1 MDRGLISVDRW
12 EKGSQAYFLTHL
24 HADHTKGLSSTW
36 SHAPLYCSSF
46 TADLIPL
53 KFPHF
58 DLSLLHVF
66 HIGTWQTLNLIS
78 RSSGAPTSVEFI
90 AIDACHC
97 PGSVML
103 LFRGEFGFMLYTGD
117 FRWEKGCKR
126 AAKAKEMLLG
136 AIKDDNVDVVYLD
149 NTYCNPIY
157 DFPSRQVAAKQIID
171 IITSH
176 PEHDVIIGINTL
188 GKEDLLVQ
196 ISEALKIK
204 IWVWPERMWTMD
216 LLGISDH
223 FTIKTTITRVRA
235 VPQYSFSVETLE
247 ELNKIKC
254 PTIGIMPS
262 GLPWVKKS
270 PPKTKCIS
278 RAVLTANCKKAEW
291 SEDDGDGDGEEYE
304 PAGDIG
310 PPEKL
315 HKYIFTVPY
324 SDHSNF
330 AEIRDFI
337 KLIRPTNLKGIV
349 SSSSCYIEP
358 MYYLSLLCQGNRP
371 SEVLN
376 SKLKR
381 KASATVSGSNKKPP
395 GSYIAELARRRCLTM
410 KARLSRIRMSKHSIL
425 RKVHRGA
432 TIQDN
437 ERADLKTDSDGNQVP

>member
-1 MDRGLISVDRW
+1 MDEALISVDRW
-12 EKGSQAYFLTHL
+12 VKGSQAYFLTHL

-53 KFPHF
+53 KFSDF

-66 HIGTWQTLNLIS
+66 EIGTWQTLNLIS
-78 RSSGAPTSVEFI
+78 RSSGAPTAVEFI

-103 LFRGEFGFMLYTGD
+103 LFRGEFGCMLYTGD
-117 FRWEKGCKR
+117 FRWEVGCER
-126 AAKAKEMLLG
+126 AAKAKEMLAG
-136 AIKDDNVDVVYLD
+136 AIKDDKVDVVYLD

-157 DFPSRQVAAKQIID
+157 DFPNRQVAAQQIID
-171 IITSH
+171 IIASH
-176 PEHDVIIGINTL
+176 PDHDVIIGINTL

-216 LLGISDH
+216 LLGFYDN
-223 FTIKTTITRVRA
+223 FTINTSITRVRA
-235 VPQYSFSVETLE
+235 VPQYSFNVETLE
-247 ELNKIKC
+247 ELNRIKC

-270 PPKTKCIS
+270 PPKTKSIS
-278 RAVLTANCKKAEW
+278 RAHLTARCKKAEW
-291 SEDDGDGDGEEYE
+291 SEDDDEYE
-304 PAGDIG
+304 PMGDIG

-330 AEIRDFI
+330 AEIMDFV
-337 KLIRPTNLKGIV
+337 KLIRPKNLKGIV

-358 MYYLSLLCQGNRP
+358 MYYLRLLCQGNRP

-381 KASATVSGSNKKPP
+381 KARATVAGSNKKPS
-395 GSYIAELARRRCLTM
+395 GSYNAELVRKRSMTL
-410 KARLSRIRMSKHSIL
+410 KARLKRIRLSKHSIL
-425 RKVHRGA
+425 RKVRKGA
-432 TIQDN
+432 KIPDIS
-437 ERADLKTDSDGNQVP
+437 ADLKTDSDGNQVE